1 MASVFHH
8 IPAGAGYTLKH
19 DDHVRLDLVYRSRFM
34 SDYRRAWIN
43 LACSLLFLIPFCVL
57 IIISSW
63 PFVIQAYQ
71 FSEGS
76 PDPGGLP
83 FRWVLKASIPLGFF
97 LLIHPGRQREPE
109 KPVLHPD
116 PEISLGDAP
125 SPVLFRFLHAPM
137 TVWIALMFLSLM
149 LMLMLGYPVAFT
161 LGAIALLFGGV
172 FLGFDFFHLL
182 PLRIWGVMT
191 NFTLLAVP
199 LFIFMGIVLDKSGLA
214 EDLLETMGLL
224 FGRLRGGLAVSVVI
238 VGALLAATTGVVG
251 ATVVTMGI
259 IALPT
264 MLRRNYSRQLSTGT
278 IAAAGTLGQII
289 PPSIVLI
296 LLGDVMGVPVGRL
309 FIGAVVP
316 GVLLVVLFLVYISVY
331 AWLKPEAA
339 PAITSESDEHILRK
353 VFLTLLPPLVLVVGV
368 LGSIFF
374 GIASP
379 TESAAVGALGALV
392 LAALHRQLTLDRLRE
407 AMQLTTRLTSMVFL
421 ILIGAT
427 AFGLVFRGMGGG
439 DLVLE
444 VMTNLPGGTLGF
456 LIASMI
462 LIFLLGFFLDFLQI
476 CFIVVPIL
484 APIASAMGVD
494 LLWLAVLIAINLQ
507 TSFLTPPF
515 GFSLF
520 YLKAVAP
527 KHDPHPAHLPGY
539 HPVHIHTGRHH
550 HPAVPVP
557 HPGHLAA

>member
-1 MASVFHH
+1 MA
-8 IPAGAGYTLKH
+8 
-19 DDHVRLDLVYRSRFM
+19 
-34 SDYRRAWIN
+34 AWI
-43 LACSLLFLIPFCVL
+43 V
-57 IIISSW
+57 
-63 PFVIQAYQ
+63 
-71 FSEGS
+71 
-76 PDPGGLP
+76 
-83 FRWVLKASIPLGFF
+83 
-97 LLIHPGRQREPE
+97 
-109 KPVLHPD
+109 
-116 PEISLGDAP
+116 
-125 SPVLFRFLHAPM
+125 
-137 TVWIALMFLSLM
+137 LMFLSLM

-161 LGAIALLFGGV
+161 LGAIAMLFGGV

-214 EDLLETMGLL
+214 QDLLETMGLL
-224 FGRLRGGLAVSVVI
+224 FGRRRGGLAVSVVI

-296 LLGDVMGVPVGRL
+296 LLGDVTGVPVGRL

-316 GVLLVVLFLVYISVY
+316 GVLLVALFLVYISLH
-331 AWLKPEAA
+331 AWLRPEVA
-339 PAITSESDEHILRK
+339 PAITAETDEHVVRK
-353 VFLTLLPPLVLVVGV
+353 VFLTLLPPLVLVVSV

-379 TESAAVGALGALV
+379 TESAALGALGALL
-392 LAALHRQLTLDRLRE
+392 LAALHGQLTLDRLIE

-427 AFGLVFRGMGGG
+427 AFGLVFRGMGG
-439 DLVLE
+439 DHLVLD

-456 LIASMI
+456 LVASML

-484 APIASAMGVD
+484 APIAAAMDVD

-527 KHDPHPAHLPGY
+527 KEIRIQHIYRGIIPFISIQVATIILLCLFPILVTWLPDLMDRMQG
-539 HPVHIHTGRHH
+539 
-550 HPAVPVP
+550 
-557 HPGHLAA
+557 L

>member
-1 MASVFHH
+1 
-8 IPAGAGYTLKH
+8 
-19 DDHVRLDLVYRSRFM
+19 
-34 SDYRRAWIN
+34 
-43 LACSLLFLIPFCVL
+43 
-57 IIISSW
+57 
-63 PFVIQAYQ
+63 
-71 FSEGS
+71 
-76 PDPGGLP
+76 
-83 FRWVLKASIPLGFF
+83 
-97 LLIHPGRQREPE
+97 
-109 KPVLHPD
+109 
-116 PEISLGDAP
+116 
-125 SPVLFRFLHAPM
+125 M
-137 TVWIALMFLSLM
+137 TVWIVLMFLSLM

-224 FGRLRGGLAVSVVI
+224 FGRLRGGLAVSVVV

-316 GVLLVVLFLVYISVY
+316 GMLLVALFLVYISLH
-331 AWLKPEAA
+331 AWLRPEVA
-339 PAITSESDEHILRK
+339 PAITAETDENIVRK
-353 VFLTLLPPLVLVVGV
+353 VFLTLLPPLILVVGV

-379 TESAAVGALGALV
+379 TESAAVGALGALL
-392 LAALHRQLTLDRLRE
+392 LAALHGQLSLDRLNE
-407 AMQLTTRLTSMVFL
+407 AMRLTTRLTSMVFL

-427 AFGLVFRGMGGG
+427 AFGLVFRGMGG
-439 DLVLE
+439 DHLVLD

-456 LIASMI
+456 LIASML

-484 APIASAMGVD
+484 APIAAGMGVD

-527 KHDPHPAHLPGY
+527 KEIRIQHIYQGIIPFISIQVGTIVLLCLFPALITWLPDLMDRMQG
-539 HPVHIHTGRHH
+539 
-550 HPAVPVP
+550 
-557 HPGHLAA
+557 L